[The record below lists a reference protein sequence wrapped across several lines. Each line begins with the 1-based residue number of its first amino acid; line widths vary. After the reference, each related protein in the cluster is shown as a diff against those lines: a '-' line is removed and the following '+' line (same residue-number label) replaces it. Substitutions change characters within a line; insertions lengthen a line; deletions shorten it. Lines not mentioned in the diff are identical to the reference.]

1 MSSSRLELRAP
12 SVDDLP
18 ALTAFFDA
26 MRAAGD
32 PRALSEGQ
40 VRDSLTSR
48 LANAA
53 ENFRI
58 GLDNGRVGG
67 WISVWYPGT
76 GSERIFLEPKAYPR
90 ELDVYRQLLDWG
102 EARARAIA
110 LGSPARIHAGGPDD
124 DETLN
129 GELRERGYELV
140 RHFFTMEIDLAEEPA
155 KPDWPDG
162 IGVRTFRS
170 GDERA
175 VYEADMEAFEDHWD
189 FFTVSFEEWREY
201 FVESDEFDPQ
211 LVFLAEDG
219 KELAGFA
226 LCWSERRPDTGH
238 VNVLAVRRPW
248 RGRGLGT
255 ALLLHSFHEFRRR
268 GRAKVDLG
276 VDAENLT
283 GAVRL
288 YERVGM
294 RAVRRFDAYR
304 KELA

>member
-1 MSSSRLELRAP
+1 MSSSPLELRAP
-12 SVDDLP
+12 SLDDLP
-18 ALTAFFDA
+18 ALTEFFDA

-32 PRALSEGQ
+32 AQALSEGQ
-40 VRDSLTSR
+40 VRDSLTSK
-48 LANAA
+48 LANPT

-58 GLDNGRVGG
+58 GLDDGRVAG
-67 WISVWYPGT
+67 WISIWYPGL
-76 GSERIFLEPKAYPR
+76 GSERVFLEPKAYPR
-90 ELDVYRQLLDWG
+90 ERDVYRQLLDWG
-102 EARARAIA
+102 EARGGA
-110 LGSPARIHAGGPDD
+110 LAAERPVRLHAGGPDD
-124 DETLN
+124 NETLN

-155 KPDWPDG
+155 QPEWPDG
-162 IGVRTFRS
+162 IGVRTFRP

-189 FFTVSFEEWREY
+189 FFPVSFEEWREY
-201 FVESDEFDPQ
+201 FLESDEFDPEI
-211 LVFLAEDG
+211 VFLAEDG
-219 KELAGFA
+219 RELAGFA
-226 LCWSERRPDTGH
+226 LCWNERRPDTGH
-238 VNVLAVRRPW
+238 VNVLGVRRPW

-255 ALLLHSFHEFRRR
+255 ALLLHSFQEFRRR

-294 RAVRRFDAYR
+294 RAVRRFDTYR
-304 KELA
+304 KELT